1 MPEALVYRL
10 HRNILLINLVPL
22 ILSAV
27 LLGRLLTDIIFGL
40 YSLVSLALFVL
51 DFLGEE
57 KVYTFSALFGGL
69 QASSAFAFSL
79 VDPPLLRS
87 IAAVVFGVMLVIL
100 ALASRSRFL
109 KAREKKHLS
118 DFVPPAFG

>member
-27 LLGRLLTDIIFGL
+27 LMGRLLTDIIFGL

-51 DFLGEE
+51 DFLG
-57 KVYTFSALFGGL
+57 VSF
-69 QASSAFAFSL
+69 
-79 VDPPLLRS
+79 
-87 IAAVVFGVMLVIL
+87 
-100 ALASRSRFL
+100 
-109 KAREKKHLS
+109 
-118 DFVPPAFG
+118 